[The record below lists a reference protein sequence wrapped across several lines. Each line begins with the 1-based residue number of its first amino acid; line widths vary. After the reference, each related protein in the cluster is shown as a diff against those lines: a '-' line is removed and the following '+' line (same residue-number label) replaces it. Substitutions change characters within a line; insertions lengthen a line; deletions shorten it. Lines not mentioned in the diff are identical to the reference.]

1 MPRAPG
7 LDADRSRS
15 KLWQMLQRSMQPR
28 RCCAVFLG
36 ASSHYFTPKSQ
47 HLLFVFLPKDCP
59 AMYQFFSKCGALGGA
74 ASLENILKL
83 IKSLK
88 PHSRP
93 TEWTPLC
100 VTNPP
105 GVSYAADVGE
115 LNHRRPPCGR
125 RTALLRIHV
134 PLCPSRQL
142 SVCVW
147 SWIFKFYFM
156 YFILVPW
163 WDLAEYLTLS

>member
-1 MPRAPG
+1 MYSVASGNKQLRNLTPQMPRAPG

-100 VTNPP
+100 VN
-105 GVSYAADVGE
+105 E
-115 LNHRRPPCGR
+115 
-125 RTALLRIHV
+125 
-134 PLCPSRQL
+134 PSR
-142 SVCVW
+142 CVLCCW
-147 SWIFKFYFM
+147 RWRAEPQTPT
-156 YFILVPW
+156 LW
-163 WDLAEYLTLS
+163 TENRLA